1 MDFCQQVEHSLHKK
15 FSKTIWSKFVAA
27 IKQFEMIQ
35 PDDRIA
41 VCISGGK
48 DSMLLAK
55 LMQQLHKV
63 SDFPF
68 EVKFLVMDPGYL
80 PENRALIE
88 QNAASMNIPITVVE
102 NNIFNVV
109 YNEPKNPCYLCSRMR
124 RGTLYSAAKSIG
136 CNKIALGHHF
146 DDMIETVLMSIIYGS
161 QVRTMMPK
169 LHSDNFEGM
178 ELIRPL
184 YLVRESEIIRWKE
197 YNGLRFL
204 QCACRFT
211 EASAHH
217 EDLSKRREIKG
228 IIARLEK
235 ANSQI
240 PYNIYQS
247 MLNVK
252 LDNVIKYKHHGVE
265 HSFLED
271 YDAPLDENARLEQIA
286 QMIEEKAL
294 TPQDAAAMIRS
305 MKK

>member
-1 MDFCQQVEHSLHKK
+1 MDRSKEIEHSLHKK
-15 FSKTIWSKFVAA
+15 FSKTIWSRFVAA
-27 IKQFEMIQ
+27 IKQYELIQ
-35 PDDRIA
+35 PNDKIA

-55 LMQQLHKV
+55 CMQQLHRV

-68 EVKFLVMDPGYL
+68 ELQFIVMDPGYL
-80 PENRALIE
+80 PENRSLIE
-88 QNAASMNIPITVVE
+88 ENAATLNIPVHIFET
-102 NNIFNVV
+102 NIFNVV
-109 YNEPKNPCYLCSRMR
+109 YKETKNPCYLCSRMR
-124 RGTLYSAAKSIG
+124 RGNLYATAKSLG

-184 YLVRESEIIRWKE
+184 YLVREREIIRWKN
-197 YNGLRFL
+197 YNELRFL

-211 EASAHH
+211 EASANH
-217 EDLSKRREIKG
+217 EELSKRREIKDM
-228 IIARLEK
+228 IAKLEK
-235 ANSQI
+235 GNSQV
-240 PYNIYQS
+240 PSNIYQS

-271 YDAPLDENARLEQIA
+271 YDSFGTGN
-286 QMIEEKAL
+286 EE
-294 TPQDAAAMIRS
+294 
-305 MKK
+305 